1 VEDMRKELQSS
12 SKAASD
18 AESRAAIAEV
28 CWKFVEI
35 FLMS

>member
-28 CWKFVEI
+28 C
-35 FLMS
+35 